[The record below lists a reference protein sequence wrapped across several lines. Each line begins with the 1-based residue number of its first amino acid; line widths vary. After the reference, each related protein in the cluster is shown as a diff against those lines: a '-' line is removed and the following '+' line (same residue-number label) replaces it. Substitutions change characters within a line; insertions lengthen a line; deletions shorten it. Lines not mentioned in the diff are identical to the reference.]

1 MTILAFGFAA
11 LWLGILT
18 SISPCPLASNIA
30 AISFIGRKVDR
41 MGLVLL
47 SGALYTLGRAVAY
60 LALGVVI
67 MAGFL
72 GSGEISRFLQNYLNE
87 ILGPLLILVGMMLLG
102 LIGQGVSLNLAGS
115 AAQSQTERRGAWWSF
130 ALGVLFALSFCPVS
144 AGLFFGGLL
153 PLAVAHQ
160 SRVAAPLIYGVGTA
174 IPVLIFACIIAFA
187 SQYLGRAFN
196 ALSRVEWFVRMAT
209 GGVFV
214 LVGLYYSLIYI
225 YGLSFF

>member
-1 MTILAFGFAA
+1 MSWIAFGSA

-30 AISFIGRKVDR
+30 AISFISRKVDR

-60 LALGVVI
+60 MALGVVI

-72 GSGEISRFLQNYLNE
+72 GGGEISRFLQSYLN
-87 ILGPLLILVGMMLLG
+87 ILLGPVLILVGMVLLG
-102 LIGQGVSLNLAGS
+102 LIGQGLSLNLAGS
-115 AAQSQTERRGAWWSF
+115 APQEQAARRGVWWSF
-130 ALGVLFALSFCPVS
+130 AMGVLFALSFCPVS

-153 PLAVAHQ
+153 PLAVANQ
-160 SRVAAPLIYGVGTA
+160 SRLVAPLVYGVGTA
-174 IPVLIFACIIAFA
+174 IPVLAFACIIAFA

-196 ALSRVEWFVRMAT
+196 ALSRVERFVRVGT
-209 GGVFV
+209 GGVFI
-214 LVGLYYSLIYI
+214 LVGLYFSATHI
-225 YGLSFF
+225 YGLSLF